1 MRTLSRAAVAA
12 LLLAGSLAGPA
23 AAASGTGPALA
34 LRAGYLFPSDPVF
47 REVYG
52 NSLSF
57 AADLTVPLAGPV
69 HLWAGAEF
77 QSKTGLLTISEETSR
92 LRIVP
97 LFAGLRL
104 QAVRKNVRPYLGA
117 AAAYFLSH
125 EENPL
130 GEVSD
135 NAFGFI
141 GQAGF
146 LARLGG
152 PVWLDIFAGYRF
164 ATVRTEGDD
173 PLEAKL
179 GGLSAG
185 LGLSLKFK

>member
-1 MRTLSRAAVAA
+1 MRAVAA
-12 LLLAGSLAGPA
+12 LLLALALAGPA
-23 AAASGTGPALA
+23 AAASGTGPALG
-34 LRAGYLFPSDPVF
+34 LRAGIFFPSDPVF

-52 NSLSF
+52 NALSF
-57 AADLTVPLAGPV
+57 AADLTIPLAGPV
-69 HLWAGAEF
+69 HIWAGAGLL
-77 QSKTGLLTISEETSR
+77 SKTGLLTISEETSR

-104 QAVRKNVRPYLGA
+104 QAVRKNVRPYLGV
-117 AAAYFLSH
+117 AAAYFLFH

-141 GQAGF
+141 GQAGV

-152 PVWLDIFAGYRF
+152 PVWLDIFAGYRS

-179 GGLSAG
+179 GGFSAG
-185 LGLSLKFK
+185 LGLSFKFK